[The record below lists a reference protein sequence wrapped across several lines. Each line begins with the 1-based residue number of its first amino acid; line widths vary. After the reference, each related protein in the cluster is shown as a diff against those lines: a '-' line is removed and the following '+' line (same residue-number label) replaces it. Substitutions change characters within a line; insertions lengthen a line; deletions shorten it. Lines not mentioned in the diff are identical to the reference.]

1 MTRDR
6 GVLLGMLLSGANEI
20 FRRWREAEEDSSRSR
35 FVPVVLPFPSGAH
48 PQSERKK
55 SMKTESRVMNVLF
68 LCTGNSARSIIAEA
82 LTNSLA
88 FAQGKFRAYS
98 AGSHPKGAVNP
109 LALDLLRQNRISTQ
123 GLRSKDWDEFGK
135 PDAPV
140 MDFVIT
146 VCDKAA
152 GEQCPFWPGQPVTAH
167 WGMPDPA
174 EVSGK
179 DEQKRRAFSET
190 ATMLR
195 RRIEL

>member
-1 MTRDR
+1 
-6 GVLLGMLLSGANEI
+6 
-20 FRRWREAEEDSSRSR
+20 
-35 FVPVVLPFPSGAH
+35 
-48 PQSERKK
+48 
-55 SMKTESRVMNVLF
+55 MKTESRVMNVLF

-88 FAQGKFRAYS
+88 VAQGKFRAYS
-98 AGSHPKGAVNP
+98 AGSHPKGTVNP
-109 LALDLLRQNRISTQ
+109 FALDLLRQNHISTQ
-123 GLRSKDWDEFGK
+123 GMRSKDWDEFGK

-174 EVSGK
+174 EVSGT

-195 RRIEL
+195 RRIELLASLPLGKLDRLALQGKVRDIGKK